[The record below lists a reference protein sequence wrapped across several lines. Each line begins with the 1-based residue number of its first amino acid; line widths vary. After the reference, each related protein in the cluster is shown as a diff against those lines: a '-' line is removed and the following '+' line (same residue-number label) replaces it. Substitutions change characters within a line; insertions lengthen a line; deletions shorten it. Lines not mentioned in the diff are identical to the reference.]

1 MAFQLESGFEIAKFS
16 DLDYEGMTVEVRYN
30 GVPVA
35 QLNRDKGKNAQEIE
49 IPTRFSP
56 EAARFTF
63 PVNAFIQ
70 ALEEARRLLETL
82 E

>member
-1 MAFQLESGFEIAKFS
+1 MAFQLESGFVIAKFS

-35 QLNRDKGKNAQEIE
+35 QLNRDKGKYAQEIE
-49 IPTRFSP
+49 IPARFSP
-56 EAARFTF
+56 EEARFIF
-63 PVNAFIQ
+63 PVNAFIK